1 MNLEQTFEVHAPIDA
16 VWHALNDPER
26 IAPCLAGATITG
38 QEDGAYQGEFT
49 LRVGPFSAVHKGT
62 IRVEAADEVAHV
74 NRIAVVGASTG
85 SGATIVNTLTDCG
98 SSTRVVSVAE
108 LTIAGALA
116 GFVGP
121 TVINDITSRLLRDF
135 ATCLSSRLAEP
146 EPEPEAASA

>member
-16 VWHALNDPER
+16 VWQALNDPER

-38 QEDGAYQGEFT
+38 HEDGAYHGEFT

-62 IRVEAADEVAHV
+62 IRIEAADEATHV

-85 SGATIVNTLTDCG
+85 SGATIVNTLTDFG

-146 EPEPEAASA
+146 EPEAANA